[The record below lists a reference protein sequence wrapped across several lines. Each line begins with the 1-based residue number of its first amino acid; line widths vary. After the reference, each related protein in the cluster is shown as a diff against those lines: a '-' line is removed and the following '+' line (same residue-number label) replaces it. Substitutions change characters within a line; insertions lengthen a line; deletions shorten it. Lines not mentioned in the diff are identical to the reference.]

1 MGCAPAGPAGTGK
14 TESTKDLANAL
25 AKCCYVFNC
34 SPEMDYQGLGN
45 IFKGEAKTGSPSLCI
60 LDTTARDFA
69 AEEVKG
75 VACFGGIDSGTS
87 LPDSAKSYLPDCIAL
102 FTAAPHERTLTVV
115 CYVYCTFKVSI

>member
-45 IFKGEAKTGSPSLCI
+45 IFKGRYDLMGPAGIKGQSPFGVPPHWSH
-60 LDTTARDFA
+60 RGH
-69 AEEVKG
+69 VK
-75 VACFGGIDSGTS
+75 V
-87 LPDSAKSYLPDCIAL
+87 P
-102 FTAAPHERTLTVV
+102 
-115 CYVYCTFKVSI
+115 